1 MMKTVPGWAVVAT
14 TVTILGLSIAGSAA
28 AQIKV
33 GITLSTTGPA
43 ASLGIPEKNT
53 VTLFPKEIAGQKVEY
68 IVLDDAS
75 DPSTATKN
83 ARRFVD
89 EDKVD
94 VIIGSTI
101 SPNSLA
107 MIDVAAEKGTP
118 MISIAGASRIVEP
131 MDAKRKWVFKTP
143 QHDSLMAQGIIDHF
157 AGAGGKALAVIAQSD
172 AYGDGW
178 LAELQKFAAAR
189 DVKIVALERYNR
201 ADTSVTAQALKVM
214 AAKPDAVAVVGAG
227 TPAALPQKTLRE
239 RGYNGTV
246 YQTHG
251 VANNDF
257 LRVGGKDVEGTIL
270 PAGPVLVAAQLPESA
285 TKTTAMDYVKRYEEA
300 FGKDT
305 VTTFGA
311 HAWDAMLLL
320 RNAVPGALAK
330 AKAGTPEF
338 RTALRDALEGT
349 KNVTVSHGIMSMTP
363 DDHNGMDARSRA
375 MVKIEKGRWTLI
387 PVGKAQ

>member
-1 MMKTVPGWAVVAT
+1 MKKTVPGWAVVAT
-14 TVTILGLSIAGSAA
+14 AITVLGLSFAGSAA
-28 AQIKV
+28 AQLKV

-53 VTLFPKEIAGQKVEY
+53 VTLFPKEIAGQNVEY

-75 DPSTATKN
+75 DPTTASKN
-83 ARRFVD
+83 VRRFVD
-89 EDKVD
+89 EGKVD

-107 MIDVAAEKGTP
+107 MIDVAADTGTP

-131 MDAKRKWVFKTP
+131 MDDKRKWVFKTP
-143 QHDSLMAQGIIDHF
+143 QHDSLMAEGIIEHF
-157 AGAGGKALAVIAQSD
+157 AAAGGKALAVIAQSD

-239 RGYNGTV
+239 RGYDGPI

-270 PAGPVLVAAQLPESA
+270 PAGPVLVAAQLPASEIKTVA
-285 TKTTAMDYVKRYEEA
+285 TDYVQRYEEA

-330 AKAGTPEF
+330 AAPGTPEF
-338 RTALRDALEGT
+338 RAALRDALEGT
-349 KNVTVSHGIMSMTP
+349 KNLTVSHGIMTMTP
-363 DDHNGMDARSRA
+363 DDHNGMDARSRV
-375 MVKIEKGRWTLI
+375 MVTIENGRWTLI
-387 PVGKAQ
+387 SASKAQ

>member
-14 TVTILGLSIAGSAA
+14 TVTVLGLSLSGSAA

-53 VTLFPKEIAGQKVEY
+53 VTLFPKEIGGQKVEY

-143 QHDSLMAQGIIDHF
+143 QHDSLMAEGIIDHF
-157 AGAGGKALAVIAQSD
+157 ARAGGKALAVIAQSD

-214 AAKPDAVAVVGAG
+214 AAKPDAVVVVGAG

-239 RGYNGTV
+239 RAYNGPI

-270 PAGPVLVAAQLPESA
+270 PAGPVLVAAQLPVSP
-285 TKTTAMDYVKRYEEA
+285 TKTTAMDYVQRYEEA

-320 RNAVPGALAK
+320 RNAVPSALAK

-338 RTALRDALEGT
+338 RTALREALEGT
-349 KNVTVSHGIMSMTP
+349 RNVTVSHGIMTMTP
-363 DDHNGMDARSRA
+363 EDHNGMDARSRV
-375 MVKIEKGRWTLI
+375 MVKIDKGRWTLI
-387 PVGKAQ
+387 PEGKAQ